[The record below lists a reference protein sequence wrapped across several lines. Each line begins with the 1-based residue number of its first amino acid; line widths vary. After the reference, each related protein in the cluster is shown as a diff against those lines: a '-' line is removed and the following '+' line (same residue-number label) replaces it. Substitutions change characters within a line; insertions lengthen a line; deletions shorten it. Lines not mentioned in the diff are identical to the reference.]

1 MNEQTT
7 LRIRGMVCDRCV
19 SVVRR
24 ELEGLGISVLR
35 TRLGLVTV
43 EGTLSAE
50 QLALVRSMLEAE
62 GFSLLND
69 RKAAL
74 LQNVKDFINGFI
86 ESGELAERN
95 QRLSDRLAE
104 RFAVDYPTL
113 SALFS
118 STEGITLE
126 KYTISQRLDK
136 VRELLVYSD
145 LPVADIAYQ
154 TGFGTVQHLSN
165 QFKRETGLTPAFY
178 RRIRREKERLQHDSV
193 VTASA

>member
-7 LRIRGMVCDRCV
+7 LKIRGMVCDRCV

-43 EGTLSAE
+43 EGTLSAG
-50 QLALVRSMLEAE
+50 QLALVRSMLESE

-69 RKAAL
+69 RKVAL
-74 LQNVKDFINGFI
+74 LRNVKDFINGLV

-95 QRLSDRLAE
+95 QRLSERLSDH
-104 RFAVDYPTL
+104 FSVDYPAL

-118 STEGITLE
+118 SSEGITLE
-126 KYTISQRLDK
+126 KYAISQRLDK

-193 VTASA
+193 VAASA